1 MVWSC
6 NFVCVVLVGL
16 EVKVAMLLSNFVC
29 MTLIGLEV
37 KVDGMVMLPSV
48 YGTCW
53 VGG

>member
-6 NFVCVVLVGL
+6 YLVCMVLV
-16 EVKVAMLLSNFVC
+16 
-29 MTLIGLEV
+29 GLEV
-37 KVDGMVMLPSV
+37 KVDGMVMLPCSRM